1 VNPFL
6 SLNDIQPGQTA
17 RVTELLVSGA
27 MRRRLMDLGL
37 TADTQVECL
46 GVSPLGDP
54 VSYRIRGA
62 VIAIRREYSRQI
74 RVDGN
79 ENKNQFSV
87 ALSGNPNVGKST
99 LFNSLTGSSQH
110 TGNWAGVTVSCFKGS
125 CSSKKYNYVFAD
137 LPGTYSLMAHSAE
150 EALAR
155 DGICFGN
162 CDAAVVIC
170 DSTCLERNLNLV
182 LQILETGIPAM
193 VCVNFMDEA
202 AKKNIRI
209 DLPALSREL
218 SAPVA
223 GTTARKKRSLE
234 HFLDRL
240 DETVDHPD
248 TEPFHISYD
257 AAVEQ
262 AISMLLPFTEP
273 LSSRLSPRW
282 LALRLLENDPG
293 LLRSLNTFLGRDLS
307 EDDTLCQA
315 VLQARSHLDQAGIFE
330 DDLKDRIVSGI
341 VNTAESIASRTVS
354 LPEKPYG
361 KRDAF
366 WDRILTGRLAGYPA
380 MIGLLA
386 LIFWLTITG
395 ANYPS
400 ALLSSLFFSFQ
411 EKLTAAFMAVNAP
424 QLLHGILVLGVYR
437 VLAWVI
443 SVMLPPMA
451 IFFPLFTLL
460 EDFGYLPRIA
470 YNLDRPFQCCKAC
483 GKQALTMAMGFGCN
497 AAGVTGCRI
506 IDSPRE
512 RLIAILTNSFVP
524 CNGRLP
530 ALVTLITLFFT
541 GASSAGPIS
550 SLRPAL
556 ILTFFIL
563 TGVAATFFVSRL
575 LSATVLKGMPSSFTL
590 ELPPY
595 RRPQIGRVIW
605 RSILDRTLF
614 ILGRAAAV
622 AAPAGL
628 VIWILANVS
637 IGDISLLARFSGY
650 LDPIGRLMGMDGVI
664 LMAFI
669 LGLPANEIVIPI
681 IIMTYTSQGTLIEP
695 GNLSD
700 LHTLLISQGWTWV
713 TALCTMVFFLF
724 HWPCSTTLMTIKK
737 ETGSLKWTCLAV
749 LLPTACGVI
758 LCMAITA
765 FSRLLTF
772 L

>member
-1 VNPFL
+1 MNPFL

-193 VCVNFMDEA
+193 ICVNFMDEA

-307 EDDTLCQA
+307 EDDALCQA
-315 VLQARSHLDQAGIFE
+315 VRQARSHLDQAGIFE

-424 QLLHGILVLGVYR
+424 QWLHGILVLGVYR

-650 LDPIGRLMGMDGVI
+650 LDPIGHLMGMDGVI

-681 IIMTYTSQGTLIEP
+681 IIMAYTSQGTLIEP

-737 ETGSLKWTCLAV
+737 ETGSLKWTCLSI

>member
-1 VNPFL
+1 
-6 SLNDIQPGQTA
+6 
-17 RVTELLVSGA
+17 
-27 MRRRLMDLGL
+27 MDLGL

-307 EDDTLCQA
+307 EDDALCQA

-483 GKQALTMAMGFGCN
+483 GKQALTMATGFGCN